1 MLDQNGKSQ
10 VVTMGS
16 YGIGVSRA
24 VAAIA
29 EQSYDEIGLSWPV
42 EVAPAKVH
50 VVATGKEDTVFEAA
64 EKISAD
70 LEARGISVMI
80 DDRRGT
86 SPGVKFKD
94 AELIGIP
101 LIVVVG
107 KALEQGN
114 VEVRVRKTG
123 DKSEVSVT
131 SAVDEIAK
139 TLATLP

>member
-1 MLDQNGKSQ
+1 
-10 VVTMGS
+10 MGS

-50 VVATGKEDTVFEAA
+50 VVATGKEDNVFEVA

-70 LEARGISVMI
+70 LEARGISVML

-101 LIVVVG
+101 MIVVVG

-114 VEVRVRKTG
+114 VEVRVRKSG
-123 DKSEVSVT
+123 EKSEVAVAA
-131 SAVDEIAK
+131 AVDNIVK
-139 TLATLP
+139 TLATLS

>member
-1 MLDQNGKSQ
+1 
-10 VVTMGS
+10 MGS

-29 EQSYDEIGLSWPV
+29 EQSNDELGLSWPV

-50 VVATGKEDTVFEAA
+50 IVATGKEDAVFAAA
-64 EKISAD
+64 EKLAAD
-70 LEARGISVMI
+70 LEEAGVSVML

-101 LIVVVG
+101 VIVVVG

-114 VEVRVRKTG
+114 VEVRVRRTGEKT
-123 DKSEVSVT
+123 EVAVGQALKAVT
-131 SAVDEIAK
+131 E
-139 TLATLP
+139 LLPTLP